1 MKRKQESAALI
12 SALAA
17 MTLACGQEKGRA
29 PAPRAQAFDEEDD
42 GNQVKFGPW
51 FPPTNLGPVV
61 NSAFNDRHPAIS
73 PNGLSLYITSDRP
86 GGLGPNGTFNIWVSQ
101 RASLHDPWGAPR
113 NLGPNINNPLG
124 FAPNIS
130 PDGHWL
136 FFAGG
141 QLCGGGSPGNI
152 WVSHRE
158 DTDDDFGWDPAVDLG
173 PEINDPRCDS
183 NAPTFFRDEETGIT
197 RIYLTGQ
204 HRVGLGGFD
213 IFVSTQREDD
223 GDRGFIGTF
232 GRAVLVPELSSPR
245 RDTRTAI
252 RLDGL
257 EMFVSSSRDGSVPDK
272 PDKSGQPSLDLWVST
287 RANTRDNWSTPT
299 NLGPTVNTPFA
310 DSGPALSC
318 DGTTLYFYSTRP
330 DGVGEEDLYVT
341 TRAKLGGDH
350 HKAARGR
357 RGCKND
363 ED

>member
-1 MKRKQESAALI
+1 MFPFAIAFVAS
-12 SALAA
+12 
-17 MTLACGQEKGRA
+17 ACGRDKTPAAVADHPRSVSEKRA
-29 PAPRAQAFDEEDD
+29 D
-42 GNQVKFGPW
+42 GESRWGPW
-51 FPPTNLGPVV
+51 STPVNLGQVV
-61 NSAFNDRHPAIS
+61 NSTFNDRHPAIS

-86 GGLGPNGTFNIWVSQ
+86 GGFGPKGTFNIWVSQ
-101 RASLHDPWGAPR
+101 RARVHDPWGPPR

-158 DTDDDFGWDPAVDLG
+158 DTDDDFAWEPAVDLG

-204 HRVGLGGFD
+204 HRVGLGDFD

-223 GDRGFIGTF
+223 VDRGFIGTF
-232 GRAVLVPELSSPR
+232 GPAVLVPELSSPR

-252 RLDGL
+252 SLDGL
-257 EMFVSSSRDGSVPDK
+257 EMFITSNRAGSVPDS
-272 PDKSGQPSLDLWVST
+272 SGQPFARPLGLDAGKYAQSLVHA
-287 RANTRDNWSTPT
+287 RE
-299 NLGPTVNTPFA
+299 LGSHGQHARCRRRSRTIVRWH
-310 DSGPALSC
+310 DALLLFDPPRRC
-318 DGTTLYFYSTRP
+318 W
-330 DGVGEEDLYVT
+330 
-341 TRAKLGGDH
+341 
-350 HKAARGR
+350 R
-357 RGCKND
+357 RGSLCD
-363 ED
+363 DTHEAR

>member
-1 MKRKQESAALI
+1 MFSARMFPFAMALVA
-12 SALAA
+12 S
-17 MTLACGQEKGRA
+17 ACGRDKA
-29 PAPRAQAFDEEDD
+29 PAAVADPPRSVSDQGAD
-42 GNQVKFGPW
+42 GEIRWGPW
-51 FPPTNLGPVV
+51 SPPVNLGALV
-61 NSAFNDRHPAIS
+61 NSEFNDRHPAIS
-73 PNGLSLYITSDRP
+73 LNGLSLYITSDRP
-86 GGLGPNGTFNIWVSQ
+86 GGFGPKGTFNIWVSQ
-101 RASLHDPWGAPR
+101 RASLHDPWGPPR
-113 NLGPNINNPLG
+113 NLGLNINNPLG

-158 DTDDDFGWDPAVDLG
+158 DTDDDFAWEPAVDLG

-204 HRVGLGGFD
+204 HRVGLGDFD

-223 GDRGFIGTF
+223 DDRGLIGTF
-232 GRAVLVPELSSPR
+232 GPAVLVPELSSPR

-252 RLDGL
+252 SLDGL
-257 EMFVSSSRDGSVPDK
+257 EMFVSSNRAGSV
-272 PDKSGQPSLDLWVST
+272 PDKSGQPSLDLWIST
-287 RANTRDNWSTPT
+287 RASTRDTWSTPT
-299 NLGPTVNTPFA
+299 NLGPTVNTPAA

-330 DGVGEEDLYVT
+330 GGVGGEDLYVT
-341 TRAKLGGDH
+341 TRTKVSGDD

-357 RGCKND
+357 RGCKHD
-363 ED
+363 DD

>member
-1 MKRKQESAALI
+1 MFLFATAVVAS
-12 SALAA
+12 
-17 MTLACGQEKGRA
+17 ACGRDKT
-29 PAPRAQAFDEEDD
+29 PAAVSNHSRSVSNEREDND
-42 GNQVKFGPW
+42 PGIRWGPW
-51 FPPTNLGPVV
+51 SPPVNLGALV
-61 NSAFNDRHPAIS
+61 NSEFNDRHPAIS
-73 PNGLSLYITSDRP
+73 PNGLSLYITSNRP
-86 GGLGPNGTFNIWVSQ
+86 GGLGPNGTYNIWVSQ
-101 RASLHDPWGAPR
+101 RASLHDPWGLPR

-158 DTDDDFGWDPAVDLG
+158 DTDDDFGWEPAVDLG

-204 HRVGLGGFD
+204 HRAGLGGFD

-232 GRAVLVPELSSPR
+232 GHAVLVPELSSPR

-252 RLDGL
+252 SLDGL
-257 EMFVSSSRDGSVPDK
+257 EMFVSSSRDGSVPDMT
-272 PDKSGQPSLDLWVST
+272 DVSGQPSLDLWVST
-287 RANTRDNWSTPT
+287 RASTRDTWSRPT
-299 NLGPTVNTPFA
+299 NLGPTVNTPYA

-330 DGVGEEDLYVT
+330 GGFGGEDLYVT
-341 TRAKLGGDH
+341 TRRKVSGDD

-357 RGCKND
+357 HGCKHD
-363 ED
+363 DD